1 MTAVLSVPEP
11 TLEPPECGGRDPGD
25 GDSDPGC
32 GSLRRPTRPRA
43 PGPRNTGNRL
53 TRKQLGEDRPNGK
66 MNHVADYGY
75 RYYDPLTGRWPSRDP
90 IEEEGGVNLY
100 RAADNCMISEI
111 DCLGL
116 SVYFVQGEKTFDLS
130 LLDIVRL
137 TKKHWKDGV
146 LKKLQEQESEG
157 RIEKCHFVWYDA
169 DGKAEDM
176 GKGKD
181 AAAKF
186 KERVNDEKFIVV
198 STTEKNVTSDLAKFQ
213 SDGIDKLKY
222 PYDIAVYGHHG
233 APEEK
238 GGTKS
243 IAFYKD
249 GNIPMSEVD
258 SAFAKLKPKIGK
270 IMHIRCDALTMRAPS
285 FYYPA
290 RELKNHQPK
299 QDDCEFEG
307 YSYDVEEVSQPWP
320 NQ

>member
-1 MTAVLSVPEP
+1 MEQLCRINVGIRANPPCVNCAKNSPILP
-11 TLEPPECGGRDPGD
+11 TK
-25 GDSDPGC
+25 GC
-32 GSLRRPTRPRA
+32 FLQLVDDDVDINKDFAHRFSTKSIDIE
-43 PGPRNTGNRL
+43 TGL
-53 TRKQLGEDRPNGK
+53 YY
-66 MNHVADYGY
+66 YGY